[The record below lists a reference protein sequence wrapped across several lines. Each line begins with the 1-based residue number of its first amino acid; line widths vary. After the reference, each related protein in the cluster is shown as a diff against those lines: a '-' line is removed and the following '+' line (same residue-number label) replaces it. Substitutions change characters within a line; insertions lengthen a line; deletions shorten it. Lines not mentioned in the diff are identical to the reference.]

1 MRLPSP
7 SGEVWAML
15 AMALVLR
22 VAYVFAVHR
31 LGAEPS
37 SDSISY
43 DVIAWNLASDHGFQL
58 ARDTTLYPT
67 AKAPLLPWLV
77 SLVYRVTGHA
87 YFASLL
93 LQCVIGSF
101 VPVLVRSLGRTMFGM
116 HVGRIA
122 GWLAVAHPLLIF
134 FSGYLLTE
142 TLFTAMV
149 LAAMLASAEWLKA
162 PRPRRAL
169 GAGLLWGLACL
180 TRPTAMPLP
189 ALVVLWAWAPLG
201 LMLRPG
207 DRARQSAVLLLGVAL
222 AIAPWTIR
230 NAVVLHEFVPITTG
244 GGRTLLDAN
253 NPLVWDDPALRGSAI
268 STAEVEPWRTRF
280 AGHSETEVDR
290 IASDE
295 AVAFGL
301 SRWRQWPAVSW
312 AKFSRMWRLT
322 ALAPSTGRWFRA
334 GSLPDRLLGLADPL
348 LLWSLVTLPLALWG
362 LLRTLRNTRRHF
374 QLLPLWVVTV
384 FTAGSLLFWG
394 ALRLRVP
401 AEPMLLL
408 YAGVGA
414 ADLLWRVRM
423 RRYGMSLVADARP

>member
-1 MRLPSP
+1 
-7 SGEVWAML
+7 ML
-15 AMALVLR
+15 AVALVLR

-31 LGAEPS
+31 TGAQPS

-43 DVIAWNLASDHGFQL
+43 DVIAWNLAQDRGFQL
-58 ARDTTLYPT
+58 VSDGTLYPT

-77 SLVYRVTGHA
+77 SLVYRMTGHV

-93 LQCVIGSF
+93 FQCVIGAC
-101 VPVLVRSLGRTMFGM
+101 VPVLVRSLGRTMFGTP
-116 HVGRIA
+116 VGRIA

-142 TLFTAMV
+142 SLFAAMV
-149 LAAMLASAEWLKA
+149 LAAMVASAEWLKA
-162 PRPRRAL
+162 PRTRRAL

-189 ALVVLWAWAPLG
+189 FLVALWAWPPLG

-207 DRARQSAVLLLGVAL
+207 DRARQTGVLLLGMVL

-230 NAVVLHEFVPITTG
+230 NAIVLHDFVPITTG

-253 NPLVWDDPALRGSAI
+253 NAWVWDDPALRGSAI
-268 STAEVEPWRTRF
+268 STAEVEPWHTRF
-280 AGHSETEVDR
+280 AGKSEIEVDR
-290 IASDE
+290 IATDE

-301 SRWRQWPAVSW
+301 SRWRQWPEMAW

-322 ALAPSTGRWFRA
+322 ALAPSTGRWFQA
-334 GSLPDRLLGLADPL
+334 GSLPDRLLSLADPL
-348 LLWSLVTLPLALWG
+348 LLWSLLTLPLALWG

-374 QLLPLWVVTV
+374 QLLPLWVVSV
-384 FTAGSLLFWG
+384 FTAGSLVFWG

-423 RRYGMSLVADARP
+423 RRAGLALVTVARD